1 MLEKIFRFSI
11 IGVLNTLITI
21 CIYFYLS
28 QFVENEIAY
37 TFSYLFGIA
46 FSIIFASRFV
56 FSFALSPRIIF
67 LQIVIYLIAFGF
79 GRMIL
84 SLVDLLE
91 LKQVFEV
98 FAIIASASVSFL
110 GSLALRRFIDV

>member
-1 MLEKIFRFSI
+1 MLDKVLRFSI
-11 IGVLNTLITI
+11 IGALNTFITI

-28 QFVENEIAY
+28 QFIENEKAY
-37 TFSYLFGIA
+37 GFSYLFGIA
-46 FSIIFASRFV
+46 FSIIFVSRFV
-56 FSFALSPRIIF
+56 FNFTLSSKIVI
-67 LQIVIYLIAFGF
+67 LQIVVYLVAFGF

-84 SLVDLLE
+84 SLVDLFE

-110 GSLALRRFIDV
+110 GSLSLRRFVDV